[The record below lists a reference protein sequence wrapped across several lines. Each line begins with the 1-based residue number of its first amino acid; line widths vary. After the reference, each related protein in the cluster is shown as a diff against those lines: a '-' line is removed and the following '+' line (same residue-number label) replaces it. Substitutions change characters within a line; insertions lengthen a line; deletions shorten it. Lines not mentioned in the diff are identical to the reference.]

1 MTLQEIIEMVQQHHP
16 EMGHNEIVLEANRAM
31 DDFSSQTRIVRGSY
45 TFDTVIDQRFYTLDD
60 NILEIEEVA
69 YDSSTSGGRTIPR
82 LIYKPSEKDIG

>member
-1 MTLQEIIEMVQQHHP
+1 
-16 EMGHNEIVLEANRAM
+16 MG
-31 DDFSSQTRIVRGSY
+31 SQAGDLIHLV
-45 TFDTVIDQRFYTLDD
+45 D